1 MSISSALM
9 RRTGGWCASLLVVA
23 ALGCGS
29 STGATGS
36 GGVGGAAA
44 TPGGDGGS
52 GSGGVA
58 GATASTG
65 AGGAGTGGATG
76 SGAAG
81 GAGAGGVKGAAG
93 TTGGAGTSGGA
104 GANGAA
110 GTKGAGGTN
119 GAAGAKGTAG
129 SGGGAPVPSSGCS
142 ASTSPAS
149 GMASIDVSGTTR
161 QYILTLPAAYDPH
174 HVYPLLFAF
183 HGGSYNAQWVV
194 NGDPP
199 QSGPYYGIQAVAN
212 DTAILVAPQALSGSW
227 TNQSG
232 RDVAYVDAMLAR
244 FESQL
249 CVDQSRVFAT
259 GFSMGA
265 IMTIA
270 LGCNDS
276 SKFRA
281 VAAMSGE
288 IMNGCP
294 DTRPLPYWSSH
305 GMSDPTINFSLGEA
319 ARDTFVQRNHCT
331 SQTVAISPAGCVS
344 YQGCDPGYPVVWCPF
359 DGVHEPPPFAGSA
372 IWAFLSQF

>member
-1 MSISSALM
+1 MLLI
-9 RRTGGWCASLLVVA
+9 AS

-36 GGVGGAAA
+36 GGGG
-44 TPGGDGGS
+44 GGG
-52 GSGGVA
+52 
-58 GATASTG
+58 T
-65 AGGAGTGGATG
+65 AGGAGGTAGGATG
-76 SGAAG
+76 SAG
-81 GAGAGGVKGAAG
+81 S
-93 TTGGAGTSGGA
+93 T
-104 GANGAA
+104 GAA
-110 GTKGAGGTN
+110 GTKGA
-119 GAAGAKGTAG
+119 AG

-142 ASTSPAS
+142 ATTSPAG
-149 GMASIDVSGTTR
+149 GMATIDVSGTTR
-161 QYILTLPAAYDPH
+161 QYILTLPAGYDPR

-227 TNQSG
+227 TNQNG
-232 RDVAYVDAMLAR
+232 QDVAYVDAMVSR
-244 FESQL
+244 FEAQL
-249 CVDQSRVFAT
+249 CVDQSRIFAT
-259 GFSMGA
+259 GFSRGA

-276 SKFRA
+276 AKFRA

-294 DTRPLPYWSSH
+294 DTRALPYWASH
-305 GMSDPTINFSLGEA
+305 GTSDPTINISLGEA

-331 SQTVAISPAGCVS
+331 TQTVAISPSGCVS
-344 YQGCDPGYPVVWCPF
+344 YQGCDLGFPVVWCPF

-372 IWAFLSQF
+372 IWAFFSQF

>member
-1 MSISSALM
+1 MSISSTLV
-9 RRTGGWCASLLVVA
+9 RRTGTWCASLLLAGVI
-23 ALGCGS
+23 GCGS

-36 GGVGGAAA
+36 GGTRGTGAGTGG
-44 TPGGDGGS
+44 G
-52 GSGGVA
+52 A

-65 AGGAGTGGATG
+65 AGGASTGGVTGAAGSAGATG
-76 SGAAG
+76 AG
-81 GAGAGGVKGAAG
+81 GSKGAAG
-93 TTGGAGTSGGA
+93 TGGTTGVA
-104 GANGAA
+104 GATGTA
-110 GTKGAGGTN
+110 GTKGTGGAI
-119 GAAGAKGTAG
+119 GVAGAKGTAG
-129 SGGGAPVPSSGCS
+129 AGGGAPVPSSGCT
-142 ASTSPAS
+142 ATTSPAG
-149 GMASIDVSGTTR
+149 GMATIDVSGTTR
-161 QYILTLPAAYDPH
+161 QYILTLPAGYDPRH
-174 HVYPLLFAF
+174 AYPLLFAF
-183 HGGSYNAQWVV
+183 HGGSYDAQWVV

-199 QSGPYYGIQAVAN
+199 QSGPYYGIQAEAN
-212 DTAILVAPQALSGSW
+212 DTVILVAPQALSGSW
-227 TNQSG
+227 TNQGG
-232 RDVAYVDAMLAR
+232 RDVAYVDAMLSR

-305 GMSDPTINFSLGEA
+305 GMSDPTINISLGQA
-319 ARDTFVQRNHCT
+319 ARDTFVQRNHCS
-331 SQTVAISPAGCVS
+331 SQTIASSPSGCVS
-344 YQGCDPGYPVVWCPF
+344 YQGCDPGFPVIWCPF
-359 DGVHEPPPFAGSA
+359 DGVHQPPPFAGSA

>member
-1 MSISSALM
+1 M
-9 RRTGGWCASLLVVA
+9 
-23 ALGCGS
+23 
-29 STGATGS
+29 AT
-36 GGVGGAAA
+36 
-44 TPGGDGGS
+44 
-52 GSGGVA
+52 
-58 GATASTG
+58 
-65 AGGAGTGGATG
+65 
-76 SGAAG
+76 
-81 GAGAGGVKGAAG
+81 
-93 TTGGAGTSGGA
+93 
-104 GANGAA
+104 
-110 GTKGAGGTN
+110 
-119 GAAGAKGTAG
+119 
-129 SGGGAPVPSSGCS
+129 
-142 ASTSPAS
+142 
-149 GMASIDVSGTTR
+149 IDVSGTSR
-161 QYILTLPAAYDPH
+161 QYILTLPAGYDPH

-232 RDVAYVDAMLAR
+232 RDVAYVDAMISR

-249 CVDQSRVFAT
+249 CVDQSRIFAT
-259 GFSMGA
+259 GFSFGA

-305 GMSDPTINFSLGEA
+305 GMSDPTINISLGEA
-319 ARDTFVQRNHCT
+319 SRDTFVQRNHCT
-331 SQTVAISPAGCVS
+331 TQTMPISPSGCVS

>member
-1 MSISSALM
+1 MTISSTLV
-9 RRTGGWCASLLVVA
+9 RRTGRWCASLLLA
-23 ALGCGS
+23 SALGCGS

-36 GGVGGAAA
+36 GGGGGSAG
-44 TPGGDGGS
+44 TSGSGGS
-52 GSGGVA
+52 GSGGLAATGGAPGA
-58 GATASTG
+58 GGSAG
-65 AGGAGTGGATG
+65 AGGANVTGAAGGAGTTGAAGSTGAAGAKGTGGATG
-76 SGAAG
+76 AAG
-81 GAGAGGVKGAAG
+81 SKGAAG
-93 TTGGAGTSGGA
+93 AT
-104 GANGAA
+104 GAA
-110 GTKGAGGTN
+110 GS
-119 GAAGAKGTAG
+119 KGTAG
-129 SGGGAPVPSSGCS
+129 SGGGAPVASSGCS
-142 ASTSPAS
+142 ATTSPVS
-149 GMASIDVSGTTR
+149 GMATIDVSGTSR
-161 QYILTLPAAYDPH
+161 QYILTLPAGYDPH
-174 HVYPLLFAF
+174 HAYPLLFAF

-194 NGDPP
+194 DGDPP

-227 TNQSG
+227 TNQGG
-232 RDVAYVDAMLAR
+232 RDVAYVDAMVSR

-249 CVDQSRVFAT
+249 CVDQSRIFAT
-259 GFSMGA
+259 GFSFGA

-305 GMSDPTINFSLGEA
+305 GTNDPTINISMGEA
-319 ARDTFVQRNHCT
+319 SRDTFVQRNHCT
-331 SQTVAISPAGCVS
+331 AQTVPISPSGCVS